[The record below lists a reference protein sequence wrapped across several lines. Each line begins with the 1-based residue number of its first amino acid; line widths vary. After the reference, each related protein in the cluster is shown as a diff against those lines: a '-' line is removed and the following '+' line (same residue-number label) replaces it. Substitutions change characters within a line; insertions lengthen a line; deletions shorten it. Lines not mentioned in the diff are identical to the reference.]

1 MLLLLVTF
9 GWLWWWLYIEW
20 NRITCLSLLLLL
32 LVIVL
37 CILMMGHYEKFERN
51 SDTGSLVLLSTIL
64 NWVPQFIMM
73 SPLKGYE
80 LAVRIIISDVWYHFR
95 FWNWNEMTS
104 QDCNLFSLSIHFLEG
119 FWVRSWS
126 VTERAKIG
134 FFSGKQKKKKTF
146 CLLITSF
153 HQRNLLPWLQNQSQ
167 LIFLSVQVEWL
178 FPKPLFRQAKTK

>member
-1 MLLLLVTF
+1 MKKEFKRENKNRRNCLSMKLKSIDRKRNIVAQDSFVICCCKRKQRKASVGLLCCCYWSRLVNYDDD
-9 GWLWWWLYIEW
+9 GYIEW

-51 SDTGSLVLLSTIL
+51 SDTGSLVLLLTIL

-104 QDCNLFSLSIHFLEG
+104 QDCNLFSLSIHFLE
-119 FWVRSWS
+119 WVLGS
-126 VTERAKIG
+126 VLVCDCKG
-134 FFSGKQKKKKTF
+134 
-146 CLLITSF
+146 
-153 HQRNLLPWLQNQSQ
+153 
-167 LIFLSVQVEWL
+167 
-178 FPKPLFRQAKTK
+178 